1 MANLLLYDAF
11 DLLGKAYPESI
22 SNRASPAVSH
32 TFQSVRA
39 KSHPLNSLERR
50 SLVGLAAIFGLRM
63 LGLFLILP
71 VFALYAEDL
80 RGYTAFLA
88 GLALGIYG
96 LTQAIFQIPFGLL
109 SDKVGR
115 KPVIVAGLML
125 FAIGSV
131 IAAMADSMVGV
142 IIGRALQGAGAIA
155 AAVLAL
161 VADLT
166 RHEQRTKAMFI
177 IGVTIGVSFIVAIL
191 LGPVLERFIGVRG
204 IFWLTAALAA
214 MGIGVLLVWVPTPVR
229 SVHHVDTQSMPAQFI
244 QVLGNSQLLRF
255 DIGVFVLHCVLTALF
270 VAVPFILVE
279 KVGLPLYQHWQMYL
293 PVVLLSAA
301 IVLPA
306 MLLAERKHRI
316 RQLLVGAVLI
326 LAVSQL
332 ALFQGRLS
340 FLEVALTLFL
350 FFAAFN
356 VLEAMLPSL
365 ISKAA
370 PINYKGTAIGV
381 YSTFQFM
388 GAFVGGALGGWL
400 YGQFDAVGVFA
411 FTFAVL
417 IFWFLIALKMQE
429 PEHVATRLVRVGPQP
444 PARAREL
451 AHELGSIDGVTE
463 AVVIAEE
470 GVAYL
475 KIDVSILDEEALSRF
490 SCPPEAV

>member
-1 MANLLLYDAF
+1 
-11 DLLGKAYPESI
+11 
-22 SNRASPAVSH
+22 
-32 TFQSVRA
+32 VRF
-39 KSHPLNSLERR
+39 KSQPLNSVERR
-50 SLVGLAAIFGLRM
+50 ALSGLAGIFGLRM

-80 RGYTAFLA
+80 KGYTAFLA

-115 KPVIVAGLML
+115 KPVIAAGLIL

-131 IAAMADSMVGV
+131 VAAVSDSMFGV

-166 RHEQRTKAMFI
+166 RDEQRTKAMFI
-177 IGVTIGVSFIVAIL
+177 IGVTIGVSFTVALL
-191 LGPVLERFIGVRG
+191 LGPVLERFVGVRG
-204 IFWLTAALAA
+204 IFGLTAVLAV
-214 MGIGVLLVWVPTPVR
+214 MGIGVLLMWVPTPV
-229 SVHHVDTQSMPAQFI
+229 SSMHHLDTQPMPAQFV
-244 QVLGNSQLLRF
+244 QVLSNSQLLRF

-270 VAVPFILVE
+270 VAVPFMLVE
-279 KVGLPLYQHWQMYL
+279 KVGLPFYQHWQMYV

-306 MLLAERKHRI
+306 IVLAERNRRI
-316 RQLLVGAVLI
+316 RQLLAGAVLI

-332 ALFQGRLS
+332 ALFQSQLS
-340 FLEVALTLFL
+340 FIKVAFILFL
-350 FFAAFN
+350 FFTAFN

-370 PINYKGTAIGV
+370 PVNYKGTAIGV

-400 YGQFDAVGVFA
+400 YGRFDAVGVFA
-411 FTFAVL
+411 FTFAILVC
-417 IFWFLIALKMQE
+417 WFLIALKMRE
-429 PEHVATRLVRVGPQP
+429 PEHVTTRLVRVGRQQ
-444 PARAREL
+444 PARAQEL
-451 AHELGSIDGVTE
+451 AHELGRIDGVRE

-475 KIDVSILDEEALSRF
+475 KIDATALDEEDLSRF
-490 SCPPEAV
+490 SCPPDAV

>member
-1 MANLLLYDAF
+1 
-11 DLLGKAYPESI
+11 
-22 SNRASPAVSH
+22 
-32 TFQSVRA
+32 
-39 KSHPLNSLERR
+39 
-50 SLVGLAAIFGLRM
+50 M

-115 KPVIVAGLML
+115 KPVIAAGLIL
-125 FAIGSV
+125 FGIGSV
-131 IAAMADSMVGV
+131 MAAMADSMVGV
-142 IIGRALQGAGAIA
+142 IIGRALQGTGAIA

-166 RHEQRTKAMFI
+166 RDEQRTKAMFI
-177 IGVTIGVSFIVAIL
+177 IGVTIGVSFIMAIL
-191 LGPVLERFIGVRG
+191 LGPVLERFVGVRG
-204 IFWLTAALAA
+204 IFWLTAVLAA

-229 SVHHVDTQSMPAQFI
+229 SMHHMDTQSMPTQFVR
-244 QVLGNSQLLRF
+244 VLGNFQLLRF

-270 VAVPFILVE
+270 VVVPFTLVE
-279 KVGLPLYQHWQMYL
+279 KVGLPLQHHWQMYL
-293 PVVLLSAA
+293 PVVLLSSA

-306 MLLAERKHRI
+306 IVLAERNRRI
-316 RQLLVGAVLI
+316 RQLLAGAVLI

-332 ALFQGRLS
+332 ALLQSQLS
-340 FLEVALTLFL
+340 FLKVAFALFL

-370 PINYKGTAIGV
+370 PVNYKGTAIGV

-400 YGQFDAVGVFA
+400 YGQFDAVGVWV
-411 FTFAVL
+411 FTFAIL
-417 IFWFLIALKMQE
+417 IFWFLVALKMQE
-429 PEHVATRLVRVGPQP
+429 PEHVATRLVRVGQQQ
-444 PARAREL
+444 PARAQEL
-451 AHELGSIDGVTE
+451 AHELGSINGVTE

-475 KIDVSILDEEALSRF
+475 KIDVTVLDEEALNRF
-490 SCPPEAV
+490 SYPPDAV

>member
-1 MANLLLYDAF
+1 
-11 DLLGKAYPESI
+11 
-22 SNRASPAVSH
+22 
-32 TFQSVRA
+32 VRV
-39 KSHPLNSLERR
+39 KSQPLNSVERR
-50 SLVGLAAIFGLRM
+50 ALVGLASIFGLRM

-71 VFALYAEDL
+71 VFALYAEGL

-109 SDKVGR
+109 SDKIGR
-115 KPVIVAGLML
+115 KPVIVAGLIL
-125 FAIGSV
+125 FGIGSV
-131 IAAMADSMVGV
+131 MAAMADSMVGV

-166 RHEQRTKAMFI
+166 RDEQRTKAMFI
-177 IGVTIGVSFIVAIL
+177 IGVTIGVSFIMAIL
-191 LGPVLERFIGVRG
+191 LGPVLERFVGVRG
-204 IFWLTAALAA
+204 IFWLTAVLAA
-214 MGIGVLLVWVPTPVR
+214 TGVGVLLVLVPTPVR
-229 SVHHVDTQSMPAQFI
+229 SIPHLDTQSMPAQFA
-244 QVLGNSQLLRF
+244 QVLGNSHLLRF

-270 VAVPFILVE
+270 VAVPFTLVE
-279 KVGLPLYQHWQMYL
+279 KVGLPFYQHWQMYL
-293 PVVLLSAA
+293 PIVLLSAA

-306 MLLAERKHRI
+306 ILLAERNRRI
-316 RQLLVGAVLI
+316 RHLLAGAVLI

-332 ALFQGRLS
+332 ALFQGQLS
-340 FLEVALTLFL
+340 FLEVALALFL

-400 YGQFDAVGVFA
+400 YGQFDAVGVFV
-411 FTFAVL
+411 FTFAML
-417 IFWFLIALKMQE
+417 MFWFLIALKMQE
-429 PEHVATRLVRVGPQP
+429 PEHVTTRLVPVGWQQP
-444 PARAREL
+444 AKAQEL
-451 AHELGSIDGVTE
+451 AHELGNIDGVTE
-463 AVVIAEE
+463 AVVMAEE

-475 KIDVSILDEEALSRF
+475 KIDVTILDEEALNRF
-490 SCPPEAV
+490 SYPPDPV

>member
-1 MANLLLYDAF
+1 
-11 DLLGKAYPESI
+11 
-22 SNRASPAVSH
+22 
-32 TFQSVRA
+32 
-39 KSHPLNSLERR
+39 
-50 SLVGLAAIFGLRM
+50 M

-71 VFALYAEDL
+71 VFALYAEGL

-115 KPVIVAGLML
+115 KPVIAAGLIL
-125 FAIGSV
+125 FGIGSV
-131 IAAMADSMVGV
+131 MAAMADSMVGV
-142 IIGRALQGAGAIA
+142 IIGRALQGTGAIA

-166 RHEQRTKAMFI
+166 RDEQRTKAMFI
-177 IGVTIGVSFIVAIL
+177 IGVTIGVSFVMAIL
-191 LGPVLERFIGVRG
+191 LGPVLERFVGVRG
-204 IFWLTAALAA
+204 IFWLTAVLAA
-214 MGIGVLLVWVPTPVR
+214 MGVGVLLVLVPTPVR
-229 SVHHVDTQSMPAQFI
+229 SVHHLDTQSMPTQFV
-244 QVLGNSQLLRF
+244 QVLSNSHLLRF

-270 VAVPFILVE
+270 VAVPFTLVE
-279 KVGLPLYQHWQMYL
+279 KVGLPFYQHWQMYL

-306 MLLAERKHRI
+306 ILLAERNRRI
-316 RQLLVGAVLI
+316 RHLLAGAVLI

-340 FLEVALTLFL
+340 FLEVALALFL

-400 YGQFDAVGVFA
+400 YGQFDAVGVFV
-411 FTFAVL
+411 FTFAML
-417 IFWFLIALKMQE
+417 MFWFLIALKMQE
-429 PEHVATRLVRVGPQP
+429 PEHVTTRLVPVGWQQP
-444 PARAREL
+444 AKAQEL
-451 AHELGSIDGVTE
+451 AHELGNIDGVTE

-475 KIDVSILDEEALSRF
+475 KIDVTILDEEALNRF
-490 SCPPEAV
+490 SYPRDAV